1 MVCLQRHMPHS
12 KEVTVMMSKKNYERA
27 TLTVVSLNA
36 KDIITTSTYAG
47 DLIGPIV
54 MPDDEIF

>member
-1 MVCLQRHMPHS
+1 MPHS